1 MVNTP
6 RRFVSFSLLLSLL
19 SACSNSGSD
28 TTEIVN
34 KSEPKAT
41 LDKGVAP
48 PPKGANPAG
57 DLGYGDDARL
67 FASASL
73 AIAHIVKSHPQGVP
87 RVLGFGEF
95 HKLKSS
101 APVRSALRQF
111 AGGMIDLIGPAT
123 SDLVLESWT
132 VDPNCGRT
140 ADVVKKQVEKTIER
154 PPETENEMAMLVR
167 KVKALGIQ
175 GHALEFQCDEY
186 KRLLVNGK
194 LDHAKVLTA
203 VSAKL
208 GTSTKRLLDSTDKSK
223 MIVIYGGATH
233 NNISP
238 YEGLEHWSYAPEI
251 AKVTNNGFIEIDLYV
266 PEFVAGDEL
275 LKTEAWYPLLKE
287 SRKDQVILIRRES
300 HSYILLLR
308 KEFAE

>member
-1 MVNTP
+1 MNAP
-6 RRFVSFSLLLSLL
+6 HRFVCFSLLLWML

-28 TTEIVN
+28 TKESAK
-34 KSEPKAT
+34 KSERKAE

-48 PPKGANPAG
+48 PPEGTKPAG

-67 FASASL
+67 FANASL
-73 AIAHIVKSHPQGVP
+73 AIAHIIKSHPQGVP

-132 VDPNCGRT
+132 IDPHCGRT

-154 PPETENEMAMLVR
+154 PPETENEMAVLVR
-167 KVKALGIQ
+167 KIKALGIR

-186 KRLLVNGK
+186 KRLLVDGK

-203 VSAKL
+203 VSSKL
-208 GTSTKRLLDSTDKSK
+208 GTSAKGLLDSADKSK

-238 YEGLEHWSYAPEI
+238 YEGLESWSYAPEI
-251 AKVTNNGFIEIDLYV
+251 AKITNNGFIEIDLYV
-266 PEFVAGDEL
+266 PELVEGDEL
-275 LKTEAWYPLLKE
+275 LETEAWYPLLKE
-287 SRKDQVILIRRES
+287 ARKDQVILIRRES

-308 KEFAE
+308 KGFAE